1 MSIDKTDFY
10 QNLQV
15 DNQRREASKAKS
27 NDELGKDEFMKLL
40 ITQLENQDPLEPT
53 DNTEFIAQLAQFSS
67 LEGISNMSASLEGF
81 GQTLASTQALQASTL
96 VGRQVQVLAD
106 YTNLEEGKP
115 VKGTIDLPQSSQEVF
130 VAVYTGGGEYI
141 GDIGLGSRD
150 KGEVAFEWDG
160 LDTDGEPFP
169 PGNYQFRAFAYQD
182 GKPEQQDLYLARNV
196 SSVALNSGRSGGDI
210 MLNISGMD
218 KPVALKDVKVIN

>member
-15 DNQRREASKAKS
+15 DNQRRAAEKARP
-27 NDELGKDEFMKLL
+27 NDQLGKDEFMKLL
-40 ITQLENQDPLEPT
+40 ITQLEHQDPLEPT

-67 LEGISNMSASLEGF
+67 LEGITNMAGSLEKF

-96 VGRQVQVLAD
+96 VGRQVQVLSNSA
-106 YTNLEEGKP
+106 TLQEGRDI
-115 VKGTIDLPQSSQEVF
+115 KGTIDLPKSSSEVF

-141 GDIGLGSRD
+141 GDIGLGSRES
-150 KGEVAFEWDG
+150 GEVAFEWDG
-160 LDTDGEPFP
+160 LDTDGQPFP
-169 PGNYQFRAFAYQD
+169 PGNYQFRAYAVQD

-218 KPVALKDVKVIN
+218 QPIALKDVKVIN